1 MKSQFF
7 IPFLSILMLGSVAF
21 AISETGAK
29 DPTDSNSL
37 TEADKK
43 LESILANIGK
53 ASRELNTFQSGLS
66 YLTIQDPEVVE
77 SKTLQTGNLYYQ
89 KENDRSKL
97 RIRFEKLQQDDFEPE
112 KYVEDYYFDGI
123 WLTKID
129 YKLEQVSFYQQAP
142 ENEPVDVFELIN
154 DRFPLIGFSGTQTLQ
169 KDFSITLNEASCSDP
184 NEPIQLLLNVKED
197 SKYHESYKKIDF
209 WINKNTYSPV
219 RVRAYSTQGDIYD
232 VRFFDVKINKKLQ
245 NGVFTI
251 ETPHGFRENR
261 EALESTPETKGP

>member
-7 IPFLSILMLGSVAF
+7 IPFFSLVMLLF
-21 AISETGAK
+21 AAMAVSETAT
-29 DPTDSNSL
+29 PPNDSNSL
-37 TEADKK
+37 SEVDAK
-43 LESILANIGK
+43 LESILTHIGK
-53 ASRELNTFQSGLS
+53 ASRELKTFQSGLS
-66 YLTIQDPEVVE
+66 YLIIQDPDIVE
-77 SKTLQTGNLYYQ
+77 SRTLQTGNLYYQ

-112 KYVEDYYFDGI
+112 KYVEDYYFDGV
-123 WLTKID
+123 WLTKVD
-129 YKLEQVSFYQQAP
+129 YKLEQVSLYQQAP

-169 KDFSITLNEASCSDP
+169 KDFIITLTDVSGSDP

-209 WINKNTYSPV
+209 WIDKNTYSPV

-245 NGVFTI
+245 NDVFTV
-251 ETPHGFRENR
+251 ESPPGFRENR
-261 EALESTPETKGP
+261 EALESTPEKKGP